1 MKPLIVLSKMLS
13 DLGQV
18 SGRDSSPP
26 SLILVLS
33 RVAIDFNQH
42 LTQSLVYFQFSKPV
56 CYSRFITV
64 ASFTYT

>member
-1 MKPLIVLSKMLS
+1 MKPLIALSKMLS

-42 LTQSLVYFQFSKPV
+42 LAQYLVYSEYLKAVLLMIHWIFFLP
-56 CYSRFITV
+56 
-64 ASFTYT
+64 FT